1 MRTPPHP
8 NPLPKGEGTRLLK
21 WSFIAPTLIFLIALN
36 VFPLFYNIILSF
48 TNADLSRESYSVIGA
63 RNYTRIFTD
72 PVYAQSIRTTGAF
85 VFFAVTIELVLGFAL
100 ALSLKRNFPGKTL
113 VLTILLIPM
122 MLSPAVMG
130 LYWNLILNGSYGV
143 LNQVL
148 AAMHLGQPQ
157 WTTDP
162 KLKLIALLMV
172 DVWMWTPFM
181 MLIALAG
188 LNAIPNY
195 IYEAA
200 EIDRAR
206 PWTVFHRITLPM
218 CAPLLLLA
226 VLFRTT
232 DALKQFDLVM
242 AITGAN
248 DPATQTLSAMLYQV
262 SMRNGSLGLGAAFS
276 IIVLVIVIALAS
288 VFVRYLDSLGKRQ
301 GKIA

>member
-1 MRTPPHP
+1 MSKA
-8 NPLPKGEGTRLLK
+8 NQKSDFLLK
-21 WSFIAPTLIFLIALN
+21 WSFVAPTLIFLIALN
-36 VFPLFYNIILSF
+36 VFPLLYNIILSF
-48 TNADLSRESYSVIGA
+48 TNANLSSETYRFIGGQ
-63 RNYTRIFTD
+63 NYGRIFTN
-72 PVYAQSIRTTGAF
+72 PVYAQAIRATGLF
-85 VFFAVTIELVLGFAL
+85 VFLAVTIELIFGFVL
-100 ALSLKRNFPGKTL
+100 ALSLKGQFIGKTV

-148 AAMHLGQPQ
+148 GALHLPQPQ
-157 WTTDP
+157 WITDTRF
-162 KLKLIALLMV
+162 KLIALVMV

-200 EIDRAR
+200 EIDRANR
-206 PWTVFHRITLPM
+206 WTVFRRVTLPM
-218 CAPLLLLA
+218 CSPLLLLA

-242 AITGAN
+242 AITGPN
-248 DPATQTLSAMLYQV
+248 DPATQTLSALLYQI
-262 SMRNGSLGLGAAFS
+262 SLRNLQLGLGGGYS
-276 IIVLVIVIALAS
+276 IVVLVIVIAIAS
-288 VFVRYLDSLGKRQ
+288 VFVRYLDSLGKKQ
-301 GKIA
+301 GRLT